1 MQFVSFAVLG
11 KRIKSI
17 KALLKDPN
25 VPKRKKLL
33 VIFGI
38 IYLIMP
44 IDLIPAPVLIFGL
57 ADDLVLWLFILT
69 HLSDEL
75 DKYWKEKDES
85 FSPERDLKDKV
96 IIESTAQERE
106 AEEEKEQA
114 GCTSKFF
121 SSRRISK

>member
-96 IIESTAQERE
+96 IIESTAQ
-106 AEEEKEQA
+106 
-114 GCTSKFF
+114 
-121 SSRRISK
+121 